1 MLHIVLL
8 GRLASWCQPAL
19 ARRLRTPHSLTSIP
33 DLARLEDFTAELAR
47 AHVLVGWPLTDAL
60 VARAPHLRLAQAS
73 GAGIDGLTLS
83 SLPAQVRVA
92 NTFHHEAAMAEY
104 ALMAMLTLTRRPHLC
119 DAQLRQGNWDGS
131 CIWGETPTLRELRG
145 QTALLI
151 GTGHIAREIALRAR
165 AFGVRTIAVSRQPA
179 HSAAEPFDEII
190 PYAAWHDR
198 LPTTDFLIPCCPLTP
213 DTDGLINTAV
223 YTRLPRTA
231 IVINIARGRV
241 FDEQATF
248 DALHTNRIAG
258 AALDT
263 WYRYPATPGESCHPS
278 RLPFH
283 TLPNVLLSPHNSAWT
298 LPTITGRVEDIA
310 YNIDALAEGL
320 PLRNLLR

>member
-8 GRLASWCQPAL
+8 GRLASWCQPEL
-19 ARRLRTPHSLTSIP
+19 ARRLRTPHSLTAIP
-33 DLARLEDFTAELAR
+33 DLALLDNFTAEFAR

-73 GAGIDGLTLS
+73 GAGIDGLTLAA
-83 SLPAQVRVA
+83 LPPTVRVA

-104 ALMAMLTLTRRPHLC
+104 ALMAMLTLTRRPHLY
-119 DAQLRQGNWDGS
+119 DSQLRQGNWDGS

-145 QTALLI
+145 QTALLN

-165 AFGVRTIAVSRQPA
+165 AFGVRCVAVSRHPA
-179 HSAAEPFDEII
+179 PNPHFDEVIA
-190 PYAAWHDR
+190 YDAWHDR
-198 LPTTDFLIPCCPLTP
+198 LPTTDFLIPCCPLAP
-213 DTDGLINTAV
+213 ETDGLVNAAV
-223 YTRLPRTA
+223 YARLPRTA

-248 DALHTNRIAG
+248 DALSTQRIAG

-263 WYRYPATPGESCHPS
+263 WYQYPATPGETCLPS

-283 TLPNVLLSPHNSAWT
+283 TLSNVLLSPHNSAWT

-310 YNIDALAEGL
+310 HNIDALAAGL
-320 PLRNLLR
+320 PLRNVLR